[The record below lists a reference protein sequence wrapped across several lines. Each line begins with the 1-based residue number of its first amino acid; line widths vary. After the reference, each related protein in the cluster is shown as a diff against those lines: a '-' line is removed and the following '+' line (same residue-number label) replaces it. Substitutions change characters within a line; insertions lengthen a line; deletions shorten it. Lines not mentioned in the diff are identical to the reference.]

1 MKTGSE
7 ASRRR
12 TPGEMTSRF
21 AITGRNGLTE
31 DELAE
36 VVYHAT
42 GYAGFP
48 AANTAKA
55 TALRAFARSQG
66 GAGSK
71 EE

>member
-55 TALRAFARSQG
+55 AALRAFARPTRNRS
-66 GAGSK
+66 A